1 MKRIGLLSDTHGT
14 WDDRYLTYFAECD
27 EVWHAGDIVSL
38 EVADKFEAFKPIR
51 FVYGNADGQAMR
63 LRYPKDWKFTL
74 EGVTVWLTHIGGYPG
89 HYPRDIYWG
98 LQMNPPKLFV
108 CGHSHILKVM
118 YDHALHTLVVN
129 PGAAG
134 TYGQQTVRTLMRFT
148 LDSGQIKDMEVI
160 ELK

>member
-1 MKRIGLLSDTHGT
+1 
-14 WDDRYLTYFAECD
+14 
-27 EVWHAGDIVSL
+27 
-38 EVADKFEAFKPIR
+38 
-51 FVYGNADGQAMR
+51 
-63 LRYPKDWKFTL
+63 
-74 EGVTVWLTHIGGYPG
+74 
-89 HYPRDIYWG
+89 
-98 LQMNPPKLFV
+98 MNPPKLFV

-148 LDSGQIKDMEVI
+148 LDNGQIKDMEVI